1 MRVLMS
7 IKPKYVKSILDGTK
21 KFEFRKKIFKR
32 TDIDEIIIYSSSPE
46 KKIVGSFEIDKVLED
61 SPEELWAYCRNNAGI
76 SKENFFKYF
85 KGKDHGFAIKI
96 KNLNILPKKL
106 DPYEMNQD
114 FHPPQ
119 SFCYVNPGDLG
130 NIEFILNLN
139 KEYELVSL
147 SDEIK
152 KKSIDYQNNLRDFMS
167 WFGHDYREREIQ
179 TAIVEQL
186 EKYVKIFPRSIC
198 FANLIN
204 FAEDRSLFI
213 PSVISAFVRGL
224 SVLKQSLFMV
234 NTPEYPERYYLKMR
248 QILLLEVSRIEDEFR
263 KEFGKE
269 FHEYMI
275 QKYKPKIEIEKES
288 KKQEDIFYWQQT
300 LLDIFEIVNENEP
313 CYQTIQLLLNYLKV
327 DGWIEDFNKQRNFKG
342 EK

>member
-61 SPEELWAYCRNNAGI
+61 SPEELWAYCTYDAGI

-85 KGKDHGFAIKI
+85 KGKDRGFAIQI

-106 DPYEMNQD
+106 DPYETIPD

-119 SFCYVNPGDLG
+119 SFYYINPGDLG

-152 KKSIDYQNNLRDFMS
+152 KKSADYQNNLKDFMS

-179 TAIVEQL
+179 IEITKQL
-186 EKYVKIFPRSIC
+186 EKYCEIFPESHA
-198 FANLIN
+198 FAYLIS
-204 FAEDRSLFI
+204 FAEDESLWR
-213 PSVISAFVRGL
+213 PVAISAFVDGL
-224 SVLKQSLFMV
+224 FTLKFALFQHY
-234 NTPEYPERYYLKMR
+234 NPEQPEQYYLKIR
-248 QILLLEVSRIEDEFR
+248 EILMNEINRV
-263 KEFGKE
+263 KE
-269 FHEYMI
+269 
-275 QKYKPKIEIEKES
+275 
-288 KKQEDIFYWQQT
+288 
-300 LLDIFEIVNENEP
+300 EIVIEP
-313 CYQTIQLLLNYLKV
+313 
-327 DGWIEDFNKQRNFKG
+327 R
-342 EK
+342 